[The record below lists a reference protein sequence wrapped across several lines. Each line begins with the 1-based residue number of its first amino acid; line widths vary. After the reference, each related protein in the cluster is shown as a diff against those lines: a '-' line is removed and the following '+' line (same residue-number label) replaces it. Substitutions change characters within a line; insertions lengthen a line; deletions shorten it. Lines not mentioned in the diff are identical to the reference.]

1 MANEDL
7 LSPAKGIV
15 DVIAAAVPDI
25 TTGWDF
31 SVGGWTETPDAQITV
46 IDRGGLT
53 AEPNVAVDYP
63 SVQILGRGSSAPGGY
78 EALYAE
84 MVKVRNVLLGI
95 SKPTAWPQLTQVNQV
110 GHIAQVGKDD
120 KGRPQLSLN
129 LRLILSFD
137 SSGLRVL

>member
-1 MANEDL
+1 MADEDL

-15 DVIAAAVPDI
+15 DVIEAVVPSI

-31 SVGGWTETPDAQITV
+31 SIGGWTESPDMQISV
-46 IDRGGLT
+46 IDRGGFS

-95 SKPTAWPQLTQVNQV
+95 SQPAAWPSLTQVNQV